1 MRNNNRNGA
10 IAVKDS
16 MADRVFNAVN
26 LVLLGIIALIVLY
39 PLYFVLVAS
48 VTDPMVV
55 NSGAL
60 LLYPVDWYTK
70 GYEKIFAYDA
80 LWTGYLNSLIYMV
93 LGTSVNTVSYTH
105 LTLPTILRV

>member
-39 PLYFVLVAS
+39 PLYL
-48 VTDPMVV
+48 
-55 NSGAL
+55 
-60 LLYPVDWYTK
+60 
-70 GYEKIFAYDA
+70 
-80 LWTGYLNSLIYMV
+80 SLI
-93 LGTSVNTVSYTH
+93 H
-105 LTLPTILRV
+105 I